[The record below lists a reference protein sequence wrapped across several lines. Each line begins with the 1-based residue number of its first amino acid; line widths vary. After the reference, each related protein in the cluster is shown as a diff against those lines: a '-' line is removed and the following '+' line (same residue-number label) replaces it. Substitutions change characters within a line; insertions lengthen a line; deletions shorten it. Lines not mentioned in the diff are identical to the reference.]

1 MGPSSDRIV
10 DCCVVGA
17 GYAGLTAALRL
28 HRAGAS
34 VVVLE
39 GRHRVGGRVFT
50 HVAPDGTRI
59 DLGGTWIGAGQER
72 VYALAE
78 ELGVSTY
85 PTFETGDKLYVIDGE
100 PRRYRA
106 SIAEVAPAAAGLGA
120 AMRRLDALAAEL
132 PADAPW
138 DAPHALEWD
147 GITTAAWI
155 AAEVPDAGA
164 REQLERWLIMLFTAD
179 LAEVSLL
186 HTLFLIRS
194 AGSLRVLLAIEGGYQ
209 QDHLEGGAQEPA
221 NRMAGELGAALRLG
235 AMVRDVA
242 QDDGGVTVSGVV
254 AAGNG
259 AQAGGAPFTVRAAQ
273 AIVAIPLALAAGL
286 RFSPS
291 LPADRAQLQQ
301 RAPSGS
307 VAKAVA
313 VYETPFWREDGL
325 SGESID
331 PGHLLSLTM
340 DTSPHDGSRGVITAF
355 AYGPDARTFARLDS
369 TARRKLALSGFAERF
384 GPQAAEPYDYVEQDW
399 VAEELSRGGY
409 MSHFGCGVL
418 TTYGRALTEPC
429 GRVHWAGSE
438 TATTSHGAIDGA
450 IRSGERAAV
459 EVLGDDSPRGLAS
472 LGAIAQGAILPG
484 KETR

>member
-1 MGPSSDRIV
+1 MEASSDRIV

-28 HRAGAS
+28 RRAGAS

-39 GRHRVGGRVFT
+39 GRDRVGGRVFT
-50 HVAPDGTRI
+50 HVAPDGTRV
-59 DLGGTWIGAGQER
+59 DLGGTWIGAGQDR

-78 ELGVSTY
+78 ELGVDTY
-85 PTFETGDKLYVIDGE
+85 PTFETGAKLYVVDGE

-138 DAPHALEWD
+138 DAPLARNWD
-147 GITTAAWI
+147 GTTTAAWI

-164 REQLERWLIMLFTAD
+164 REQLERWLVMLFTAD
-179 LAEVSLL
+179 LGEVSLL

-194 AGSLRVLLAIEGGYQ
+194 AGSLRTLLAIQGGYQ
-209 QDHLEGGAQEPA
+209 QDHLQGGAQEMA
-221 NRMAGELGAALRLG
+221 NRMADALRDHLLLGAL
-235 AMVRDVA
+235 VRDVA
-242 QDDGGVTVSGVV
+242 QANGGVTVSGDGFRVH
-254 AAGNG
+254 AA
-259 AQAGGAPFTVRAAQ
+259 R
-273 AIVAIPLALAAGL
+273 AIVAVPLALAAGI
-286 RFSPS
+286 RFSPA
-291 LPADRAQLQQ
+291 LPPDRAQLQQ

-340 DTSPHDGSRGVITAF
+340 DTSPHDGSRGVLTALI
-355 AYGPDARTFARLDS
+355 YGADARAFMRLGRHE
-369 TARRKLALSGFAERF
+369 RRELALSAFATRF

-399 VAEELSRGGY
+399 VSEELSRGGY
-409 MSHFGCGVL
+409 MSHYGCGVL
-418 TTYGRALTEPC
+418 TTYGHALTEPC
-429 GRVHWAGSE
+429 GRIHWAGSE

-459 EVLGDDSPRGLAS
+459 EVLTA
-472 LGAIAQGAILPG
+472 
-484 KETR
+484 

>member
-1 MGPSSDRIV
+1 MGASGDRIV
-10 DCCVVGA
+10 DCVVVGA

-39 GRHRVGGRVFT
+39 GRDRVGGRVFT

-59 DLGGTWIGAGQER
+59 DLGGTWIGAGQDR

-78 ELGVSTY
+78 ELGVGTY
-85 PTFETGDKLYVIDGE
+85 PTFETGEKLYVVDGE

-120 AMRRLDALAAEL
+120 AMRQLDALAAEL

-138 DAPHALEWD
+138 DAPHAVEWD

-155 AAEVPDAGA
+155 AAEVADAGA
-164 REQLERWLIMLFTAD
+164 RDQLERWLIMLFTAD

-194 AGSLRVLLAIEGGYQ
+194 AGSLRVLLAIRGGYQ
-209 QDHLEGGAQEPA
+209 QDHLAGGAQEMA
-221 NRMAGELGAALRLG
+221 NRMASELGEHVRLG
-235 AMVRDVA
+235 ALVRDIA
-242 QDDGGVTVSGVV
+242 QTEDGVTVAGVA

-259 AQAGGAPFTVRAAQ
+259 AAAGDAFRVRAAR

-286 RFSPS
+286 RFSPA

-307 VAKAVA
+307 VAKAIA

-340 DTSPHDGSRGVITAF
+340 DTSPHDGSRGVLTALIYGADARAFMRMEPGERRRLALDAF
-355 AYGPDARTFARLDS
+355 AA
-369 TARRKLALSGFAERF
+369 RF
-384 GPQAAEPYDYVEQDW
+384 GPQAAEPDDYVEQDW

-409 MSHFGCGVL
+409 MSHYGCGVL

-459 EVLGDDSPRGLAS
+459 EVLTA
-472 LGAIAQGAILPG
+472 
-484 KETR
+484 

>member
-1 MGPSSDRIV
+1 MGASRDRIV

-17 GYAGLTAALRL
+17 GYAGLTAARRL
-28 HRAGAS
+28 QRAGAS

-39 GRHRVGGRVFT
+39 GRDRVGGRVFT
-50 HVAPDGTRI
+50 HETADGTRI
-59 DLGGTWIGAGQER
+59 DLGGTWIGGGQDR

-78 ELGVSTY
+78 ELGVGTY
-85 PTFETGDKLYVIDGE
+85 PTFETGEKLYVLDGE

-120 AMRRLDALAAEL
+120 AMRRLDAFAAEL

-155 AAEVPDAGA
+155 AAEVPDTGA

-194 AGSLRVLLAIEGGYQ
+194 AGSLRVLLAIQGGYQ
-209 QDHLEGGAQEPA
+209 QDHLEGGAQAMA
-221 NRMAGELGAALRLG
+221 NRMAAELGDAVRLG
-235 AMVRDVA
+235 VVVRDVA
-242 QDDGGVTVSGVV
+242 QGDDGVIVSGHGI
-254 AAGNG
+254 ATAGNG
-259 AQAGGAPFTVRAAQ
+259 ARPAGDLLSVRASR
-273 AIVAIPLALAAGL
+273 AIVAVPLALAAGI
-286 RFSPS
+286 RFSPA

-313 VYETPFWREDGL
+313 VYEAPFWREDGL

-331 PGHLLSLTM
+331 PDHLLSLTM
-340 DTSPHDGSRGVITAF
+340 DTSPHDVSRGILTALL
-355 AYGPDARTFARLDS
+355 YGADARAFSRLPADE
-369 TARRKLALSGFAERF
+369 RRRLALSAFANRF

-409 MSHFGCGVL
+409 MSHYGCGVL
-418 TTYGRALTEPC
+418 TTYGHALTEPC

-459 EVLGDDSPRGLAS
+459 EVL
-472 LGAIAQGAILPG
+472 
-484 KETR
+484 TV

>member
-1 MGPSSDRIV
+1 MCTNGDRIV

-39 GRHRVGGRVFT
+39 GRDRVGGRVFT

-59 DLGGTWIGAGQER
+59 DLGGTWIGAGQDR
-72 VYALAE
+72 AYALAE
-78 ELGVSTY
+78 ELGVGTY
-85 PTFETGDKLYVIDGE
+85 PTFETGEKLYVLDGE

-120 AMRRLDALAAEL
+120 AMRQLDALAGEL
-132 PADAPW
+132 GADAPW
-138 DAPHALEWD
+138 DAPRAREWD

-164 REQLERWLIMLFTAD
+164 RDQLERWLIMLFTAD

-194 AGSLRVLLAIEGGYQ
+194 AGSLRALLAIRGGYQ
-209 QDHLEGGAQEPA
+209 QDHLEGGAQEMA
-221 NRMAGELGAALRLG
+221 NRMAHALGDRLLLGAL
-235 AMVRDVA
+235 VRDVA
-242 QDDGGVTVSGVV
+242 QADGGVMVSGDGF
-254 AAGNG
+254 A
-259 AQAGGAPFTVRAAQ
+259 VRAAR
-273 AIVAIPLALAAGL
+273 AIVAVPLALAAGI
-286 RFSPS
+286 RFSPA

-301 RAPSGS
+301 RAPSGT

-313 VYETPFWREDGL
+313 VYETPFWRDDGL

-331 PGHLLSLTM
+331 PDHLLSLTM
-340 DTSPHDGSRGVITAF
+340 DTSPHDSGRGVLTALS
-355 AYGPDARTFARLDS
+355 YGADARAFARLD
-369 TARRKLALSGFAERF
+369 AHERRRVALAAFAHRF
-384 GPQAAEPYDYVEQDW
+384 GPAAAEPLDYVEQDW

-409 MSHFGCGVL
+409 MSHYGCGVL
-418 TTYGRALTEPC
+418 TTYGRALAEPC

-450 IRSGERAAV
+450 IRSGERAAD
-459 EVLGDDSPRGLAS
+459 EVLTA
-472 LGAIAQGAILPG
+472 
-484 KETR
+484 

>member
-1 MGPSSDRIV
+1 MGASSDRSV

-39 GRHRVGGRVFT
+39 GRDRVGGRVFT

-59 DLGGTWIGAGQER
+59 DLGGTWIGAGQDR
-72 VYALAE
+72 VYALAA
-78 ELGVSTY
+78 ELGVGTY
-85 PTFETGDKLYVIDGE
+85 PTFETGEKLYVVDGE

-120 AMRRLDALAAEL
+120 AMRQLDALAAEL
-132 PADAPW
+132 PAEAPW
-138 DAPHALEWD
+138 DAPRAPEWD
-147 GITTAAWI
+147 AITTAAWV

-164 REQLERWLIMLFTAD
+164 REQLDRWLVMLFTAD

-186 HTLFLIRS
+186 HTLYLIRS
-194 AGSLRVLLAIEGGYQ
+194 AGSMRTLLAIQGGYQ
-209 QDHLEGGAQEPA
+209 QDHLEGGAQEMA

-235 AMVRDVA
+235 AVVRDVA
-242 QDDGGVTVSGVV
+242 QDEGGVTVSGD
-254 AAGNG
+254 G
-259 AQAGGAPFTVRAAQ
+259 ARVGGGAGDGFSVRAAR

-286 RFSPS
+286 RFSPT

-331 PGHLLSLTM
+331 PDHLLSLTM

-355 AYGPDARTFARLDS
+355 AYGPDARAFARLAPDE
-369 TARRKLALSGFAERF
+369 RRALALGGFAERF

-409 MSHFGCGVL
+409 MSHYGPGVL

-429 GRVHWAGSE
+429 GRIHWAGSE
-438 TATTSHGAIDGA
+438 TATTSHGSIDGA

-459 EVLGDDSPRGLAS
+459 EVLTA
-472 LGAIAQGAILPG
+472 
-484 KETR
+484 